1 MNAPRLLPIAL
12 SLLIALSADAI
23 AQDKPAQPAQPAEAI
38 PAEEIARR
46 IQGFYDKTA
55 DFQATFQQTY
65 TDIAAGESKKSFGR
79 VYFKKPGKMRWDYY
93 NDADEKKRQKVLVS
107 DGNAFWIYEY
117 EFQQVFKEC
126 LVDSKLPDGLRFLMG
141 QGNLLDDFN
150 VSLGKK
156 STPTSPELV
165 LIPKKPTPRY
175 KELRFVIDPNTYQVM
190 KTTIFDPYGNT
201 NEILFKAPLL
211 NKNLPDKGF
220 DFKVPKNARLLNP
233 QKSC

>member
-1 MNAPRLLPIAL
+1 MIAPRPIAA
-12 SLLIALSADAI
+12 LLILITLAAALPAL
-23 AQDKPAQPAQPAEAI
+23 AQDPKPEPAQPLAP
-38 PAEEIARR
+38 EEMARR

-65 TDIAAGESKKSFGR
+65 TDVAAGEAKKSFGR

-93 NDADEKKRQKVLVS
+93 KDAGEKDRQKVLVS

-141 QGNLLDDFN
+141 QGNLLEDFN
-150 VSLGKK
+150 VSIGKK
-156 STPTSPELV
+156 STPANPELV

-175 KELRFVIDPNTYQVM
+175 KELRFVIDPNSFQVL